1 MTIYHTLFNR
11 YWKKVRA
18 VVKEEKEVAKVDLAS
33 LEREIHDNVFLV
45 LATLASAINL
55 IAALIR

>member
-1 MTIYHTLFNR
+1 M
-11 YWKKVRA
+11 KG
-18 VVKEEKEVAKVDLAS
+18 EKEVAKVDLAS

-55 IAALIR
+55 IAALVR